1 MWSSRGLQAPSREWY
16 TVSRSHRANIV
27 STRRPCSLTCGLPD
41 HTDASPL
48 MLNMQNLSPISYLT
62 RYVPP
67 SDRQALYLEVFMLM
81 ARKGRNNFLTYALVR
96 SFVRLHI
103 LRCLSFRYVSFRSLH
118 IPFIKCQC
126 HCRGVS
132 AQRSMWFLVEGGW
145 WMVDDETIN
154 PAR

>member
-1 MWSSRGLQAPSREWY
+1 
-16 TVSRSHRANIV
+16 
-27 STRRPCSLTCGLPD
+27 
-41 HTDASPL
+41 

-103 LRCLSFRYVSFRSLH
+103 LRCLSLRLRFVSFVTHS
-118 IPFIKCQC
+118 FY
-126 HCRGVS
+126 
-132 AQRSMWFLVEGGW
+132 
-145 WMVDDETIN
+145 
-154 PAR
+154 